1 MGYGESIVKA
11 KSFELAV
18 SVNFMN
24 ILLLKRKDI
33 LRVNS
38 FAFYNFG
45 SSKCFEAVNALSKT
59 DFIHKLCIVQK
70 NVMNQCIG

>member
-1 MGYGESIVKA
+1 
-11 KSFELAV
+11 
-18 SVNFMN
+18 MN

-45 SSKCFEAVNALSKT
+45 SSKCFA
-59 DFIHKLCIVQK
+59 KL
-70 NVMNQCIG
+70 

>member
-1 MGYGESIVKA
+1 
-11 KSFELAV
+11 
-18 SVNFMN
+18 MN

-45 SSKCFEAVNALSKT
+45 SSKCYEAVNALSKT
-59 DFIHKLCIVQK
+59 DFIHIMHCAKR
-70 NVMNQCIG
+70 M